1 MAESKALTT
10 AADATAQKTA
20 DARLDGKLL
29 KRIAAARKA
38 AAAVVEELAEIEDLI
53 ARGQSSTA
61 AIRVEWINTWERKT
75 GQSYVGNIA
84 RDVGTIRTLR
94 KQMSDNDLR
103 ARLRQYLADEDP
115 TLRRERWPLAFFQ
128 NRVNSYGGGVGGRKT
143 GRGAQT
149 SDADLFER
157 DLAARRGTRK

>member
-10 AADATAQKTA
+10 TADATAQKKA
-20 DARLDGKLL
+20 DARFDVKLL
-29 KRIAAARKA
+29 KRMSALRKA
-38 AAAVVEELAEIEDLI
+38 LAIASEEAASIEDLM
-53 ARGQSSTA
+53 ARGMSSTA
-61 AIRVEWINTWERKT
+61 AIHVEWVKAWERRT
-75 GQSYVGNIA
+75 ETTYVGSIA
-84 RDVGTIRTLR
+84 RDVGAIRTLR
-94 KQMSDNDLR
+94 KQLSDNDLR
-103 ARLRQYLADEDP
+103 ARMHQYLADEDP

-143 GRGAQT
+143 GRGAQS